1 MASAESA
8 GTEALHASCK
18 LLRNATIRRAV
29 APWRTI
35 PHRSPKEHRMYI
47 VRLLILPNHIA
58 KVPQVRPTVEPM
70 SQHPLWDSVRAA
82 TLLCTTPLAGR
93 AMYISLQ
100 LHKELSNG
108 VGASEMHS
116 KFSDSQGSG
125 LPHGT
130 EHFQDLMCATPRQ
143 MPSFTHKD
151 ITNPIRVRPDP
162 NDKYGSDANA
172 ISPYFDVRAI
182 AATAFALPDHH
193 TESWPPL
200 ELRRRHL
207 RRHHSAPAII
217 SSAKKA
223 ARSSLS
229 KEIGSACNGS
239 QRREKKRSVRQWSKL
254 VSRATRLNKS
264 AKDKGSPTQGRSN
277 GTIPFCRSEDCTY
290 RRETDAER
298 SASGADSQFGC
309 RSNLESWK
317 FQR

>member
-1 MASAESA
+1 MS
-8 GTEALHASCK
+8 
-18 LLRNATIRRAV
+18 
-29 APWRTI
+29 
-35 PHRSPKEHRMYI
+35 
-47 VRLLILPNHIA
+47 VRLSNRCLSTHSVL
-58 KVPQVRPTVEPM
+58 
-70 SQHPLWDSVRAA
+70 SCVRAI
-82 TLLCTTPLAGR
+82 TSDRTTPLASR

-100 LHKELSNG
+100 LHKEHSNC
-108 VGASEMHS
+108 VGHTEMHS
-116 KFSDSQGSG
+116 KFSDTQGLG
-125 LPHGT
+125 LSHGT
-130 EHFQDLMCATPRQ
+130 EYLQDLVCATPWQ
-143 MPSFTHKD
+143 MPSLAQKD
-151 ITNPIRVRPDP
+151 NTNQIRVRPDP
-162 NDKYGSDANA
+162 NDKYGGDANA
-172 ISPYFDVRAI
+172 ISPHFDIRAI